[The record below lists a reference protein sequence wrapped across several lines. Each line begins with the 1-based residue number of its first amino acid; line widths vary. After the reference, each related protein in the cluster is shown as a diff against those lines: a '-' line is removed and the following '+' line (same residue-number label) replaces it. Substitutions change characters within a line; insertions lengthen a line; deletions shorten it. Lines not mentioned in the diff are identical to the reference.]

1 MSGGTWG
8 YKGEHIRRSAEEITL
23 LLKAVAETERIVDW
37 AVSGDS
43 NQKDPGKEL
52 FRLWH
57 RTFEDLYGDP
67 F

>member
-1 MSGGTWG
+1 MSGGTWN
-8 YKGEHIRRSAEEITL
+8 YKDEHIRRSAVEIAL
-23 LLKAVAETERIVDW
+23 LLETVAETERIVDL